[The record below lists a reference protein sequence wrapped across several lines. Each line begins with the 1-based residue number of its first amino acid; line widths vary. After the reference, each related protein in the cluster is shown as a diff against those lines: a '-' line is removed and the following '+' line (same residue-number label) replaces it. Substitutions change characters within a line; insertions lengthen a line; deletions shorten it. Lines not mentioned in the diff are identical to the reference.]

1 MKHTAIK
8 KIADIL
14 RAKNS
19 QLSLYRSLTTDT
31 KRMDAKTWKA
41 VALEITGQKAKNGKD
56 ARVMI
61 LQKLS
66 DDLLVKERA
75 EQVKQSFRKESK

>member
-1 MKHTAIK
+1 
-8 KIADIL
+8 
-14 RAKNS
+14 
-19 QLSLYRSLTTDT
+19 
-31 KRMDAKTWKA
+31 MDEKTWKA
-41 VALEITGQKAKNGKD
+41 VALEITGRKAKNGKD

-75 EQVKQSFRKESK
+75 EQVKRSFRKESK